1 MMTFRVPPALLAA
14 LAPLPQCVYL
24 ADARGRCVFA
34 NPALSRWL
42 QRDEHDLVGR
52 PLKELWPDPFAALE
66 ESDLRSVLAG
76 QVCHQIETRPGP
88 QGNRQVRSIKY
99 RWAMDQQVPLA
110 VVLFEEHP
118 PSVHHVSPIE
128 PLVSILTR
136 EINQSLLML
145 RGHLASIERLHPEAQ
160 EDLTMMNLLLDQAA
174 TLPRRLS
181 AMLGEE
187 TRPRQRLEIQT
198 LLRSLA
204 CLLRSQTSQG
214 SPVEL
219 DLCSEECWIL
229 GDPIQLTETLLSLA
243 GTVADP
249 GATHQPLRI
258 SSQRKGAFV
267 RIVVECENPGHGEAP
282 SSRASALGLALV
294 YELVRRHQ
302 GRLSCVAEPATG
314 SRFVLEL
321 PLLSESDL
329 AQSRGMALVI
339 EDDSTVAHLTRLML
353 EHGNYTVHT
362 RTTLVGLKDQPADIL
377 IVCAHHLQG
386 VGLRDLQA
394 WLARYPAARVLLTTT
409 GLAHEIPASC
419 QSRIRGILR
428 KPYRTETLLVA
439 LANL

>member
-1 MMTFRVPPALLAA
+1 
-14 LAPLPQCVYL
+14 
-24 ADARGRCVFA
+24 
-34 NPALSRWL
+34 
-42 QRDEHDLVGR
+42 
-52 PLKELWPDPFAALE
+52 
-66 ESDLRSVLAG
+66 
-76 QVCHQIETRPGP
+76 
-88 QGNRQVRSIKY
+88 
-99 RWAMDQQVPLA
+99 MDHQVPLA

-118 PSVHHVSPIE
+118 PSVRHVSPIE

-187 TRPRQRLEIQT
+187 SRPRQRLEIQT

-204 CLLRSQTSQG
+204 CLLRSQSL
-214 SPVEL
+214 PVEL
-219 DLCSEECWIL
+219 DLGSEECWIL

-243 GTVADP
+243 GTVTDP

-258 SSQRKGAFV
+258 GSQRKGAFV
-267 RIVVECENPGHGEAP
+267 RIVVESESPSHSEAP
-282 SSRASALGLALV
+282 PRASALGLALV

-353 EHGNYTVHT
+353 EHGSYTVHT
-362 RTTLVGLKDQPADIL
+362 RTTLVGLKDEPADIL

-386 VGLRDLQA
+386 AGLRDLLA
-394 WLARYPAARVLLTTT
+394 WLARYPSARVLLTTT

-419 QSRIRGILR
+419 QSRIRGVLR